1 MPYNVMK
8 ATALLSILIEENF
21 VVILSANVLYITET
35 LFTELHLFSR
45 PGHIRAI
52 TARLPAAIF

>member
-1 MPYNVMK
+1 MK